1 MNELYPSW
9 INPKH
14 HLCRC
19 FGIGLGPR
27 ACRRLLQGM
36 AKLTG
41 GSTEFLDEEERL
53 QPKVGEVT
61 ALPHSGERVNS
72 NEKRLVL

>member
-1 MNELYPSW
+1 
-9 INPKH
+9 
-14 HLCRC
+14 
-19 FGIGLGPR
+19 
-27 ACRRLLQGM
+27 M

-72 NEKRLVL
+72 NRKRLVYNNKFVIFTC

>member
-1 MNELYPSW
+1 M
-9 INPKH
+9 H

-19 FGIGLGPR
+19 FGMGLGPR
-27 ACRRLLQGM
+27 ACRRLLQGI

-61 ALPHSGERVNS
+61 ALPPSGECVNY
-72 NEKRLVL
+72 NGKIGLK